1 MQRGRRS
8 PLNGSA
14 SRRVSRQVRL
24 VLARVPLAAF
34 AGFCAFSAAVPAYA
48 QGAKPPAV
56 EAPPQTDSAVAPATA
71 TWGDGASEG
80 TAPPVAA
87 PAASPESPPEPS
99 APSAPEKNCPCPAET
114 GPRAAL
120 VTQAVRYTLEG
131 VEVRGNTRT
140 RAQVVLR
147 YVPFKR
153 GDVFDV
159 DDAEV
164 ELSRYRLLGTG
175 FFRDVQFSLR
185 KGSTR
190 GFVVLVI
197 DVVERNTIV
206 INDVRMGIS
215 ADADTH
221 GNKRPLTAYA
231 GIDVAE
237 TNLLGTGITLGSAM
251 AVADEQLALRVR
263 FLDPAFLGSSWMTS
277 GTLLYNDARD
287 FFGNA
292 GVLREDDPS
301 SDASSSQSAVVNYKR
316 FGGSLGVG
324 RDLSISTQIWLNYRL
339 ETLDASYPLEASHL
353 RGFATEPID
362 FDIIRGRSILS
373 TLRASLEHDT
383 RDHPFLPTRGW
394 HATVTAEVGLLPL
407 GSDYDYQRAEVAA
420 SHWWRLPWNE
430 HVLRLEM
437 FAGAISGNAPFFEQ
451 YYVGDF
457 SDFLPSR
464 ILGVN
469 FDRRPPP
476 NFLGTDIVEVRYGK
490 YAFKLAGEYRV
501 PLFRGHR
508 SIYGIDFF
516 ASMGVYG
523 VAGTRDITSPPV
535 GYSGLAR
542 VPIDLTGNF
551 GFRMDTSAGG
561 FVFAFSNVLGFIPVR
576 GKGPA
581 GGQ

>member
-1 MQRGRRS
+1 MAQRIQQARGSR
-8 PLNGSA
+8 LNRNGARLGS
-14 SRRVSRQVRL
+14 
-24 VLARVPLAAF
+24 RVPLRAF
-34 AGFCAFSAAVPAYA
+34 VIGRALLALL
-48 QGAKPPAV
+48 GALLLLLQTPIAWAEPLITVSKP
-56 EAPPQTDSAVAPATA
+56 D
-71 TWGDGASEG
+71 
-80 TAPPVAA
+80 
-87 PAASPESPPEPS
+87 
-99 APSAPEKNCPCPAET
+99 APSAPDTWGSAEPPHEPEKPLPEPAPSVNAVHAEAPCPCPGQEAET
-114 GPRAAL
+114 RPGPVAL
-120 VTQAVRYTLEG
+120 AVRYTLDG

-140 RAQVVLR
+140 RSHVVLR
-147 YVPFKR
+147 YVPFKA

-159 DDAEV
+159 DDPEV

-185 KGSTR
+185 KGRAR

-197 DVVERNTIV
+197 EVTERNTIV

-221 GNKRPLTAYA
+221 GKARPLTAYA
-231 GIDVAE
+231 GIDVAQ

-251 AVADEQLALRVR
+251 AVAQNQLALRVR

-292 GVLREDDPS
+292 QVLKYDPTGT
-301 SDASSSQSAVVNYKR
+301 SSSQSAVVSYKR
-316 FGGSLGVG
+316 FGGSVGVG
-324 RDLSISTQIWLNYRL
+324 RDLSIATQFWLNYRL
-339 ETLDASYPLEASHL
+339 ESIDARYPLAASHV
-353 RGFATEPID
+353 RGYNIEPID
-362 FDIIRGRSILS
+362 FDVIRGRSVLS
-373 TLRASLEHDT
+373 TLRATLDYDT

-394 HATVTAEVGLLPL
+394 RASVTAEAGLLPTA
-407 GSDYDYQRAEVAA
+407 SDYEYQRFEVEA
-420 SHWWRLPWNE
+420 SRWWHLPWHD
-430 HVLRLEM
+430 HVLRLQL

-464 ILGVN
+464 VLGVN
-469 FDRRPPP
+469 FDRRPAR

-490 YAFKLAGEYRV
+490 YAFKLAGEYRI

-516 ASMGVYG
+516 GSAGVYG
-523 VAGTRDITSPPV
+523 VAGTRDITSPPA

-542 VPIDLTGNF
+542 IPLDLTGNL

-561 FVFAFSNVLGFIPVR
+561 FVFAFSNVLGFVPVR